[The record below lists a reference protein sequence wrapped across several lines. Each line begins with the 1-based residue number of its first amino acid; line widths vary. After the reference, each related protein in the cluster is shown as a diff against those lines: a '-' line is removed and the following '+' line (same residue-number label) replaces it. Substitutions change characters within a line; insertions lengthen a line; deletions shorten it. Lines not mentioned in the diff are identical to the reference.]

1 MTRIRTL
8 LIVGVALLSF
18 GAGALHGGAFA
29 APTPSTSYLPVVAR
43 TGSPPPTALIY
54 SCQCGAVSATLR
66 PDGTVL
72 LTILDHSRGG
82 LIVVGIDD
90 GATFREL
97 PTPMQSLAASDAP
110 APAFQFPGDKQG
122 IGDTVEA
129 FGRLVTYAPNRIE
142 DGGSYNIWRFVYAA
156 PK

>member
-1 MTRIRTL
+1 MRRPQTL
-8 LIVGVALLSF
+8 LTIVALLLSGLV
-18 GAGALHGGAFA
+18 GAQIGQA
-29 APTPSTSYLPVVAR
+29 AR
-43 TGSPPPTALIY
+43 TPRQLLPIVQSSPPITAQIY
-54 SCQCGAVSATLR
+54 TCQCGAVLAKVRS
-66 PDGTVL
+66 DGTVL

-90 GATFREL
+90 GQTFHEL
-97 PTPMQSLAASDAP
+97 STSIPTQAAADAPAP

-129 FGRLVTYAPNRIE
+129 FGRMVTYAPNRVE

-156 PK
+156 PLK